1 MAVQVRLREAT
12 PVTGGLLFEMLSEPA
27 RADPNAPRPRLGVR
41 RRGDFG
47 KDPGRGGP
55 KRGGTPKGVK
65 KGKRR

>member
-1 MAVQVRLREAT
+1 
-12 PVTGGLLFEMLSEPA
+12 
-27 RADPNAPRPRLGVR
+27 VR